1 MTAGPVAAQPTIPSK
16 ANIERV
22 RDPDARS
29 DAKEQS
35 GEAEDGF
42 DGLLSKMTEDV
53 DRSPG
58 ESDAPKGGARPEN
71 RKDIRWRDIE
81 ARLVAQEGGGDLDPA
96 AAGDC
101 PACGDPDLDGEP
113 HVEGTGE
120 RQLTSE
126 AQTPTP
132 ASGLGGARA
141 DQIVA
146 IAADNSVN
154 APAAAE
160 TETPAPSARASQ
172 AAFPAKAGV
181 AGQSAEG
188 DGAVQPAPLAAGDA
202 ARGPAA
208 ATASALAGA
217 AAPEGT
223 NGKDKAAQAGKSRI
237 DDSAADIGR
246 TGSGRAAAKPE
257 WREFAPVNETTKAS
271 VVRQE
276 THFAPIAASTAGVH
290 AGSSVAKGAKSGAGP
305 AAFPGDTGAAPSI
318 DAALLSSEV
327 PSSTGTSPAQQIAD
341 RIIGEAASAQESAGR
356 PAVPL
361 EQTAMKPTLKVLQIQ
376 LQPAELGNVSV
387 RIELKDT
394 GLTLHVAADRPET
407 ADLIRADQ
415 DGLSKLLR
423 SAGYTVD
430 AGSIRV
436 VESGDRTSAA
446 QQGGQQG
453 AQSNPQSSPQSH
465 SGGSERQEH
474 AQRGNSGQNGGET
487 RSQSSRNDTNETTT
501 TRAGNG
507 LYI

>member
-58 ESDAPKGGARPEN
+58 ESDVPKGGARPEN

-81 ARLVAQEGGGDLDPA
+81 ARLAAREGGGDLDPA

-101 PACGDPDLDGEP
+101 AACSVPDLDGEP

-120 RQLTSE
+120 RQLTSQAE
-126 AQTPTP
+126 TPTP
-132 ASGLGGARA
+132 GLGGARA

-146 IAADNSVN
+146 IAAGNSVN
-154 APAAAE
+154 APADVE
-160 TETPAPSARASQ
+160 TETPEPAARASQ
-172 AAFPAKAGV
+172 ATVPAKAGV

-188 DGAVQPAPLAAGDA
+188 DGAVQPAPLAAGDV

-223 NGKDKAAQAGKSRI
+223 NGKDKPAQAGRSRI
-237 DDSAADIGR
+237 DDNAADIGR

-257 WREFAPVNETTKAS
+257 WREFAAVNETTKAS

-276 THFAPIAASTAGVH
+276 THFAPVAASTAGAH
-290 AGSSVAKGAKSGAGP
+290 AGSSAAKGAKSGAGP
-305 AAFPGDTGAAPSI
+305 AALPGDTGAAPSI
-318 DAALLSSEV
+318 DGALLSSEV
-327 PSSTGTSPAQQIAD
+327 PSSTGASPAQQIAD
-341 RIIGEAASAQESAGR
+341 RIIGEAASAQEPASR

-387 RIELKDT
+387 RIELKDR

-453 AQSNPQSSPQSH
+453 AHSNPQSSPQSH

-474 AQRGNSGQNGGET
+474 AQRGNSGQNGSET